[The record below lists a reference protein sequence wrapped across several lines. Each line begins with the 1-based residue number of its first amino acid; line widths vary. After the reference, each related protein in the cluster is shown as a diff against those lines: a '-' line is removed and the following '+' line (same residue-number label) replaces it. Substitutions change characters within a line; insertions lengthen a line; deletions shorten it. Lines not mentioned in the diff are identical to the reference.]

1 MVIMLIFVK
10 QGCDDVTNTA
20 QLRWHRFKQRHRFF
34 SPRYTVIT

>member
-20 QLRWHRFKQRHRFF
+20 QLKDGMGLSNDIDFF
-34 SPRYTVIT
+34 HQDIPL